1 MGVLVTGTLQHLPST
16 QTWDGVK
23 DYNLHVSLGC
33 SARNAIQNTMSNLL
47 TYVHDMRLL
56 QSSVQ

>member
-1 MGVLVTGTLQHLPST
+1 MAVLVSGTLQHLLST
-16 QTWDGVK
+16 QPWDDVK
-23 DYNLHVSLGC
+23 DYNLHVSLSC
-33 SARNAIQNTMSNLL
+33 STHNAIQNTMSNLL